1 MKLLR
6 SLCKKNNRMR
16 SSKANRQIKT
26 MATPSLGPEGSRAK
40 THTAITAVEIR
51 NEVGA
56 EDPEGAVQATV
67 TTAVNVSTG
76 KRARKA
82 IGGTRLAAENQRKA
96 MIRRK

>member
-1 MKLLR
+1 
-6 SLCKKNNRMR
+6 MR
-16 SSKANRQIKT
+16 SSRANRQIKK
-26 MATPSLGPEGSRAK
+26 MATPSLGPEGSGVK

-51 NEVGA
+51 NEVGT

-82 IGGTRLAAENQRKA
+82 IGGTRLAAEDQRKA